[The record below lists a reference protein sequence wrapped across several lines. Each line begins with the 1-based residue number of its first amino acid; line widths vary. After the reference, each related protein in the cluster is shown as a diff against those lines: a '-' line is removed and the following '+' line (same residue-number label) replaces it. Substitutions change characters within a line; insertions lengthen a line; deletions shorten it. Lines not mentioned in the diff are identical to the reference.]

1 MLQRGKRRV
10 FKHLLHCLFNVKLED
25 GDSDRMYMD
34 RWEDDKVRPLLIAF
48 ESYEQIT
55 NLRHLKQTVVDY
67 ILRLPKERE
76 ENRRMV

>member
-1 MLQRGKRRV
+1 M
-10 FKHLLHCLFNVKLED
+10 KLED